1 MYAAL
6 RFLFPKGEFLL
17 RTLPEGPIGR
27 VAIIT
32 FTYWFQSFTTPTT
45 HEKNPFIVRSPRAV
59 SVVRVV
65 RVVTSEGADRV
76 VMVVRSEECI

>member
-1 MYAAL
+1 M
-6 RFLFPKGEFLL
+6 
-17 RTLPEGPIGR
+17 GR
-27 VAIIT
+27 EST
-32 FTYWFQSFTTPTT
+32 
-45 HEKNPFIVRSPRAV
+45 RSPRAV